1 MFLSVLKH
9 REFNFINKKIL
20 FQLQTCLMVNKF
32 LYCDLII
39 IIFFVGSI
47 PYSCILDLNLLRLIR
62 SCKL

>member
-1 MFLSVLKH
+1 MSVLKH

-20 FQLQTCLMVNKF
+20 FQLQTCLMVNEF

-47 PYSCILDLNLLRLIR
+47 PYTGSCILDLNLLRLIR